1 MMKKMSILML
11 LCVMAG
17 LASAAVVQTSNTLHY
32 WNFDDGTGND
42 LAGAFDLAA
51 YEGATVATGVANTF
65 DNQATSSGKLVAD
78 ATGYANLSA
87 LSNFIGADG
96 SFTFEAMVK
105 PMLAD
110 SGAHQEIICG
120 ESDSGTASSRG
131 FQFRI
136 QNDDKTLRF
145 QTLSGSVAA
154 YDAAISY
161 TVGQWYHTAVTFDA
175 ASSTLTLYWT
185 AAGGTLAQAGSWG
198 NVVPLN
204 GATMTRFC
212 IGNELRSVSGYGNEN
227 FEGWIDEV
235 GIHGT
240 ALTAFNTTIPEPTT
254 MTLLGL
260 GVLGLL
266 KRRRA

>member
-32 WNFDDGTGND
+32 WNFDDGTGKD
-42 LAGAFDLAA
+42 LAGTFNLAA
-51 YEGATVATGVANTF
+51 YDGASVASGVANTF
-65 DNQATSSGKLVAD
+65 DNQATNTGKLVAD
-78 ATGYANLSA
+78 ATGYTNLSA

-154 YDAAISY
+154 YDAAITY
-161 TVGQWYHTAVTFDA
+161 TVGQWYHAAVSYDA
-175 ASSTLTLYWT
+175 ATSTLTLYWT
-185 AAGGTLAQAGSWG
+185 EAGGTLAQAGSW
-198 NVVPLN
+198 NSVTALN
-204 GATMTRFC
+204 GTTMTRFC
-212 IGNELRSVSGYGNEN
+212 VGNELRVNSGYGNEN

-240 ALTAFNTTIPEPTT
+240 VLTSFNTAIPEPAT

>member
-1 MMKKMSILML
+1 MKKMSILML

-65 DNQATSSGKLVAD
+65 DNQATSSVKLVAD